1 MSVHANEFKTCAEP
15 GAGPIEPPSG
25 PARKRPRR
33 PLATI
38 ELAPVH
44 EELVDREL
52 KARRRLH
59 AGAKKGRIFL
69 DCVIKVLGEKY
80 PKVMERHYAEAREV

>member
-1 MSVHANEFKTCAEP
+1 MSVQANDSTCAESS
-15 GAGPIEPPSG
+15 AQSTEKPPA
-25 PARKRPRR
+25 PDRKRPRR
-33 PLATI
+33 ALATV

-52 KARRRLH
+52 KARRRLQ
-59 AGAKKGRIFL
+59 AGARKGRIIL

-80 PKVMERHYAEAREV
+80 PKVMERHYAEAREI